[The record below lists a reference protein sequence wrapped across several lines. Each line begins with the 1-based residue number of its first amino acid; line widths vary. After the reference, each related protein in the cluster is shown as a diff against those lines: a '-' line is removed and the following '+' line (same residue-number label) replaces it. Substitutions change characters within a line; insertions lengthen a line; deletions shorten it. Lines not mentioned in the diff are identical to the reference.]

1 MRCIFFLAC
10 AVLFAQTPP
19 ATFEVADIK
28 PSDPNVPMPGKG
40 RVLPGGRIE
49 LPGVTLKIM
58 IMSAWGV
65 QENMISGLPK
75 WAESDRFD
83 LVAKAPRGT
92 PNTDLRLMLQPVI
105 ADYFKL
111 AFHREDRLA
120 AAYVLTVGKGGSK
133 LAATAGDSNPED
145 PLCHWL
151 VPENGLRRRECHNT
165 TMAELTRELPGLGGA
180 GIDRPVLDQTGLN
193 GAYDFHFDVGVG
205 KPDDPGPT
213 IFEAL
218 EKLGLRL
225 ESRKTAVSVLV
236 VDRVEKP

>member
-1 MRCIFFLAC
+1 
-10 AVLFAQTPP
+10 
-19 ATFEVADIK
+19 
-28 PSDPNVPMPGKG
+28 MPGKG

-92 PNTDLRLMLQPVI
+92 PNADLRLMLQPVI
-105 ADYFKL
+105 ADYFQL
-111 AFHREDRLA
+111 AYHREDRLT
-120 AAYVLTVGKGGSK
+120 AAYVLTRGKGGSK
-133 LAATAGDSNPED
+133 LAEAAGDSNPED

-151 VPENGLRRRECHNT
+151 APENGLRRRECRNT
-165 TMAELTRELPGLGGA
+165 TMAELARELPGLGGV
-180 GIDRPVLDQTGLN
+180 GIDRPVVDQTGLA
-193 GAYDFHFDVGVG
+193 GAWDFDFEVAFG

-218 EKLGLRL
+218 AKLGLRL